1 MLNLDPLGLVSLSI
15 LVFLALAGLA
25 PVLASRQK
33 TLLAVTFLGS
43 TFASLIA
50 LSGGF
55 LSVYQSSASAMI
67 MPVGLPDLPFY
78 LRLDPLS
85 GFFATVV
92 ALLGFLVSVYSIGY
106 VRSFMGVRSITPL
119 AVFYNLFLAGMLLV
133 LVADD
138 AYSFMVSWELMAAA
152 SFFLVAFEDENAFAR
167 KAAFIYIL
175 IAHIGAIMILLSF
188 GVMSGAA
195 SGFESF
201 SSYTFSSM
209 RANAASG
216 HIAPAWAAVAFLLA
230 LFGFGAKAGIIPLHV
245 WLPEAHPA
253 APSNVSA
260 LMSGV
265 MLKTAVYGIIRVSF
279 DLLGVTEWWWGGLV
293 LIIGLVSALI
303 GILFA
308 LLQVDLKRLLAY
320 SSVENIG
327 VILISL
333 GLSMIFASFKMG
345 ALSALAMIA
354 ALYHILNHAVFK
366 GLLFMGA
373 GSILHGARERNMER
387 MGGLIHKMP
396 WTAPLF
402 LVGCL
407 SISSLPPFSGFAS
420 EWLAFQSFLL
430 SPSLPSPLL
439 NLLIPL
445 GAAVLALT
453 AALAARCFVKVFGV
467 AFLGAWRGSANAHV
481 HEAGFSMKAGMAGAA
496 VLSLALGI
504 FPAFV
509 IGWMDSV
516 PSMLV
521 SGTVQAESPFGW
533 LWITPVAPERAS
545 YSAPIVFL
553 GILSFVA
560 LAYLLL
566 HARKTAIRRGPIW
579 DCGFEKLTNRMQYNS
594 TSFAMPLRRIFGF
607 LFSIKETSRAQGNPN
622 ASPMFQERYVYTLK
636 LRDRFWYMIYKP
648 ASDLSFWAS
657 RKVGRL
663 QHGRIQI
670 YLLYSFI
677 TLIVL
682 LMFS

>member
-1 MLNLDPLGLVSLSI
+1 MNLDPLGLVSLSI
-15 LVFLALAGLA
+15 LVFLSLAFLA
-25 PVLASRQK
+25 PFFASRQK
-33 TLLAVTFLGS
+33 TLLAITFLGS
-43 TFASLIA
+43 ALASLIA

-55 LSVYQSSASAMI
+55 LSVYQASTASMI

-85 GFFATVV
+85 GFFAAVV
-92 ALLGFLVSVYSIGY
+92 ALLGFLVSIYSLGY
-106 VRSFMGVRSITPL
+106 VKSFVGVRSITPL

-152 SFFLVAFEDENAFAR
+152 SFFLVAFEDDNAKAR

-175 IAHIGAIMILLSF
+175 IAHVGAILILLAF
-188 GVMSGAA
+188 GVMSGSA

-201 SSYTFSSM
+201 GSYTFSSM
-209 RANAASG
+209 RMNAASG

-260 LMSGV
+260 LMSGA
-265 MLKTAVYGIIRVSF
+265 MLKIAVYGIIRVSF

-293 LIIGLVSALI
+293 LVIGLVSALI

-430 SPSLPSPLL
+430 SPSLPSPIL

-467 AFLGAWRGSANAHV
+467 TFLGAWRGPSNAHV
-481 HEAGFSMKAGMAGAA
+481 HEAGFFMKASMAGAA
-496 VLSLALGI
+496 LASLALGI

-509 IGWMDSV
+509 IAWMDSV

-560 LAYLLL
+560 LAYLFL

-579 DCGFEKLTNRMQYNS
+579 DCGFEKLTSRMQYNS

-607 LFSIKETSRAQGNPN
+607 LFSIKETTRAHGNPN
-622 ASPMFQERYVYTLK
+622 ASPMFQERYIYNLK
-636 LRDRFWYMIYKP
+636 VRDMFWYALYKP
-648 ASDLSFWAS
+648 VSDLSFRAS
-657 RKVGRL
+657 KKVGRL

-670 YLLYSFI
+670 YLLYSFL

-682 LMFS
+682 LVFS